1 MLRTVAELDDCS
13 LSTSRLARAR
23 ILAAELRRIEDLERQ
38 LLISRARV
46 KTLVAEILAESE
58 PERSGPRLC
67 AGTDRRGRSDCGE
80 PQMHEAHPLG
90 VAAMTAEILAEG
102 VESGP
107 ESTSAD
113 IGWHPCK
120 PWHIIVDAPTVSPFA
135 SRVPHVT

>member
-1 MLRTVAELDDCS
+1 MAELDDCS
-13 LSTSRLARAR
+13 SSTSRLARAR

-90 VAAMTAEILAEG
+90 VAPERFAARFAAQNAAMTAEIHNRHDD
-102 VESGP
+102 
-107 ESTSAD
+107 T
-113 IGWHPCK
+113 
-120 PWHIIVDAPTVSPFA
+120 
-135 SRVPHVT
+135 